1 MLRVNNVNI
10 SILHSH
16 GDLQKKLAQILG
28 VKEREILS
36 FRIRRQ
42 SVDARKKQDIMYS
55 YQVDVQVQEEG
66 RLLKK
71 HGKNPHITK
80 AEEPDY
86 RIVCTGERP
95 LSHRPVVLG
104 FGPAGIFAA
113 LSLAMAGFRP
123 LVIERGEDVD
133 ARSRSVEAFWTTGIL
148 NRESNVSFGEGGA
161 GTFSDGKLNT
171 LVKDSSGRNTFV
183 LETLVRHGADEEI
196 LYHHKPH
203 VGTDRLKGIVKSIRR
218 EIIALGG
225 ELRFCTCM
233 KDIAVEDGRLQG
245 IYLADGSFVPAEIL
259 ILANGH
265 SARDTFRFLHEKGV
279 AMEAK
284 SFAVGLRMIHSQERI
299 DRAQYGDLFYR
310 QLSPAP
316 YKLSHTTASGRGVYS
331 FCMCPG
337 GYVVDASTTE
347 GEMAVN
353 GMSYHDR
360 DSGSANAAIIVTVG
374 KEDFYRECGRED
386 ALAGLAFQEKLE
398 GQAYRCGQGRIPVQ
412 LYGDF
417 KEGRISAGFGEV
429 VPRIKGR
436 YCFADLHEA
445 LPSYIAE
452 ALKEAIPVFDK
463 KIEGFADKDAI
474 LLGVESR
481 TSSPVRIPRDEQM
494 QANIR
499 GIFPCGEGAGYAG
512 GITSAAMDG
521 LKVAECINKS
531 YKC

>member
-1 MLRVNNVNI
+1 
-10 SILHSH
+10 
-16 GDLQKKLAQILG
+16 
-28 VKEREILS
+28 
-36 FRIRRQ
+36 
-42 SVDARKKQDIMYS
+42 
-55 YQVDVQVQEEG
+55 
-66 RLLKK
+66 
-71 HGKNPHITK
+71 
-80 AEEPDY
+80 
-86 RIVCTGERP
+86 
-95 LSHRPVVLG
+95 
-104 FGPAGIFAA
+104 
-113 LSLAMAGFRP
+113 
-123 LVIERGEDVD
+123 
-133 ARSRSVEAFWTTGIL
+133 
-148 NRESNVSFGEGGA
+148 
-161 GTFSDGKLNT
+161 
-171 LVKDSSGRNTFV
+171 
-183 LETLVRHGADEEI
+183 
-196 LYHHKPH
+196 
-203 VGTDRLKGIVKSIRR
+203 
-218 EIIALGG
+218 
-225 ELRFCTCM
+225 
-233 KDIAVEDGRLQG
+233 
-245 IYLADGSFVPAEIL
+245 
-259 ILANGH
+259 
-265 SARDTFRFLHEKGV
+265 
-279 AMEAK
+279 
-284 SFAVGLRMIHSQERI
+284 
-299 DRAQYGDLFYR
+299 
-310 QLSPAP
+310 
-316 YKLSHTTASGRGVYS
+316 
-331 FCMCPG
+331 MCPG